1 MRWRLVLLGRQRIK
15 AKGTVMRRETGWRR
29 PEMDPRAN
37 APRQQGDCHL
47 LRLALALLV
56 TGWMSVF
63 CMPLRQVIGQDTT
76 FEPVA
81 ATLAE
86 IEKAYG
92 IEIVHRSPTFPVR
105 TSHGNIHGVAA
116 SDKAVENYAKLFATE
131 FSLYPPEL
139 VRKTRLKRVVFCAEL
154 DFAGQRRTAIPDFEH
169 STLYLDIE
177 RAADDRVYVLK
188 VLHHEYYHVIDYAD
202 DRLVYEDREWSALN
216 APEFRYGEGGRSVQD
231 QSDTS
236 VLTDRYPGFLNH
248 YSTTGVEEDKAEL
261 FANLMVDPEYVV
273 RRMEHDPVLTSKVHR
288 LKRTLE
294 QYCDRVDTAFWERVT
309 AKRN

>member
-1 MRWRLVLLGRQRIK
+1 MK
-15 AKGTVMRRETGWRR
+15 RETGWVR
-29 PEMDPRAN
+29 PELAPRASH
-37 APRQQGDCHL
+37 PRYQGCCHFS
-47 LRLALALLV
+47 RLAMALWVAGWV
-56 TGWMSVF
+56 TVY
-63 CMPLRQVIGQDTT
+63 CVPLRQVNGQDTALAL
-76 FEPVA
+76 VA
-81 ATLAE
+81 GTVAKLE
-86 IEKAYG
+86 QAYD

-116 SDKAVENYAKLFATE
+116 SDEAVANYAKLFATE

-139 VRKTRLKRVVFCAEL
+139 VRKTGLKRVVFCAEL

-177 RAADDRVYVLK
+177 RSASDRVYVLK
-188 VLHHEYYHVIDYAD
+188 VLHHEYYHIIDYAD
-202 DRLVYEDREWSALN
+202 DRLVYEDREWAALN
-216 APEFRYGEGGRSVQD
+216 ATEFRYGTGGRSVQD

-273 RRMEHDPVLTSKVHR
+273 RRMELDPVLTSKVHR
-288 LKRTLE
+288 LKGTLE
-294 QYCDRVDTAFWERVT
+294 QYCDRVDATFWERVT
-309 AKRN
+309 AKRK